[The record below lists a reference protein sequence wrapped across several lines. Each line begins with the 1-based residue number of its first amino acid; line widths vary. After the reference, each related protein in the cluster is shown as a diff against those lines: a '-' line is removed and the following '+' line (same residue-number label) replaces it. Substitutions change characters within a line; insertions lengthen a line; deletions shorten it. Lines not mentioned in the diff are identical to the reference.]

1 MARNVLWPFVVI
13 AGLSLANPS
22 KAALGWTWDEC
33 QQHWGKPV
41 SSKRLPDGNLTANF
55 EAHDLLIVVW
65 LTDDKVARVAYKATG
80 NSLSETQL
88 VTLQKAN
95 TISPTATWVFIGKD
109 ESTQNYEWELREVP
123 DKTDWLAT
131 AIYAVKD
138 NAFIVFTNADDQRAR
153 NANTQDASD
162 L

>member
-1 MARNVLWPFVVI
+1 MVRSLLWILVTI

-22 KAALGWTWDEC
+22 KAALGWTWLEC
-33 QQHWGKPV
+33 EQHWGQPV

-65 LTDDKVARVAYKATG
+65 LTDDKVARVAYKA
-80 NSLSETQL
+80 NSNGFSETQL

-95 TISPTATWVFIGKD
+95 TISPTATWVFTSKD
-109 ESTQNYEWELREVP
+109 ESTQSYQWELREIP
-123 DKTDWLAT
+123 DNTDWLVT
-131 AIYAVKD
+131 AIYPVKD
-138 NAFIVFTNADDQRAR
+138 NVFVVFTEADDQRAK
-153 NANTQDASD
+153 NASNQAASG

>member
-1 MARNVLWPFVVI
+1 MAKKLLWPLVVI

-33 QQHWGKPV
+33 QQHWGKPL
-41 SSKRLPDGNLTANF
+41 SSTTLPDGQFAGKF
-55 EAHDLLIVVW
+55 EAHDLLIAVW
-65 LTDDKVARVAYKATG
+65 LTDGRVARVAYKA
-80 NSLSETQL
+80 NSNGFSETQL

-95 TISPTATWVFIGKD
+95 TISLTATWVFTGKD
-109 ESTQNYEWELREVP
+109 ESTQSYQWELREIP
-123 DKTDWLAT
+123 DNTDWLVT

-138 NAFIVFTNADDQRAR
+138 NVFVVFTEAENERAKNAS
-153 NANTQDASD
+153 TQAASG